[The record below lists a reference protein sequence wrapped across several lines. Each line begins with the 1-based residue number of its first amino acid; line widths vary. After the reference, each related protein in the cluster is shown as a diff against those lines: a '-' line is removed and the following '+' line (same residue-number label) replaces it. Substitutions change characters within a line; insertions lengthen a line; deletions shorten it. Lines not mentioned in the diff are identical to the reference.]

1 MGLHHPGHFRRQV
14 ELSDIAQAAAEAVA
28 SMMATPGWAAAR
40 ARLAR
45 WLGQGDP
52 ERTLAHAA
60 DLDEHR
66 EAAMRDEQPAVE
78 EHLCGIFRTAI
89 ARDRVRRDELL
100 GLISELRATRTR
112 PATVDNNG
120 WRHHGEGPTS
130 TSGTKRWRPGPPS
143 PS

>member
-1 MGLHHPGHFRRQV
+1 
-14 ELSDIAQAAAEAVA
+14 
-28 SMMATPGWAAAR
+28 MMATPGWAAVGG
-40 ARLAR
+40 RLAH

-52 ERTLAHAA
+52 ERMLAHAA
-60 DLDEHR
+60 ELDEHR
-66 EAAMRDEQPAVE
+66 EAITRDERLRPAVE
-78 EHLCGIFRTAI
+78 EHLGGIFRAAI

-100 GLISELRATRTR
+100 ALISELRATRTR

-130 TSGTKRWRPGPPS
+130 TSGAKRWRPGPPS